1 MRANMQYNETLIKLA
16 KTFLANENVEV
27 YFDEARTEFSICV
40 DVHNNRIW
48 TDGNRGLWSTVAKGV
63 KVRHANFLVTYDEEE
78 DYWSGGLAGT
88 VHYDGSGEDG
98 TWYDGSDVEQ
108 NVLINKVKDMRESD
122 GMIYTDTA
130 FLDNL
135 KKYMVESCDYDMR
148 LEEYLDFD
156 YSEQGM
162 QDDEYVNLDVEL
174 DGTFWLYVIDE
185 MQKEGIVHRRI
196 GEEDIVTEAVA

>member
-1 MRANMQYNETLIKLA
+1 MQYNKTLVKLA

-40 DVHNNRIW
+40 EVNNNRIW

-63 KVRHANFLVTYDEEE
+63 KVRHANFLVSYD
-78 DYWSGGLAGT
+78 DGDNTWSGGLAGT

-98 TWYDGSDVEQ
+98 TWFDGGDVETA
-108 NVLINKVKDMRESD
+108 LINKTKDKESD

-135 KKYMVESCDYDMR
+135 FKYMVEHCDFDMD
-148 LEEYLDFD
+148 LQEYLDFD

-162 QDDEYVNLDVEL
+162 QDDEYVNLDVDL

-185 MQKEGIVHRRI
+185 MKKEGIAHRMI
-196 GEEDIVTEAVA
+196 GEDDLIVEVVK

>member
-1 MRANMQYNETLIKLA
+1 MQYNKTLIEKA

-27 YFDEARTEFSICV
+27 FFDEARTEFSICV
-40 DVHNNRIW
+40 DVNNNRIW
-48 TDGNRGLWSTVAKGV
+48 TDGERGLWNSTAKGV

-78 DYWSGGLAGT
+78 NYWSGGLAGT

-98 TWYDGSDVEQ
+98 TWYDGADVEQ

-130 FLDNL
+130 FLENL
-135 KKYMVESCDYDMR
+135 FKYMVESCNFDMD
-148 LEEYLDFD
+148 LQEYLDFD

-162 QDDEYVNLDVEL
+162 QDDEYVNLDVEC

-185 MQKEGIVHRRI
+185 MEKEGIKHRKL
-196 GEEDIVTEAVA
+196 GEEDIVITAAE

>member
-1 MRANMQYNETLIKLA
+1 MQYNKTLVKLA

-40 DVHNNRIW
+40 EVNNNRIW

-63 KVRHANFLVTYDEEE
+63 KVRHANFLVSYD
-78 DYWSGGLAGT
+78 DGDNTWSGGLAGT

-98 TWYDGSDVEQ
+98 TWFDGGDVETA
-108 NVLINKVKDMRESD
+108 LINKTKDKESD

-135 KKYMVESCDYDMR
+135 FKYMVKHCDFDMD
-148 LEEYLDFD
+148 LQEYLDFD

-162 QDDEYVNLDVEL
+162 QDDEYVNLDVDL

-185 MQKEGIVHRRI
+185 MKKEGIAHRMI
-196 GEEDIVTEAVA
+196 GEDDLIVEVVK

>member
-1 MRANMQYNETLIKLA
+1 MQYNETLVKLA

-27 YFDEARTEFSICV
+27 YFDETRTEFSICV

-63 KVRHANFLVTYDEEE
+63 KVRHANFLVTYDEED

-98 TWYDGSDVEQ
+98 TWFDGGDVETA
-108 NVLINKVKDMRESD
+108 LINKTKDMRESD

-135 KKYMVESCDYDMR
+135 KKYMVESCNYDMR

-185 MQKEGIVHRRI
+185 MQKEGIAHRRI
-196 GEEDIVTEAVA
+196 GEEDLITEAVA

>member
-1 MRANMQYNETLIKLA
+1 MQYNETLIKLA

>member
-1 MRANMQYNETLIKLA
+1 MQYNKTLVKLA

-40 DVHNNRIW
+40 EVNNNRIW

-63 KVRHANFLVTYDEEE
+63 KVRHANFLVSYD
-78 DYWSGGLAGT
+78 DGDNTWSGGLAGT

-98 TWYDGSDVEQ
+98 TWFDGGDVETA
-108 NVLINKVKDMRESD
+108 LINKTKDKESD

-135 KKYMVESCDYDMR
+135 FKYMVKHCDFDMD
-148 LEEYLDFD
+148 LQEYLDFD

-162 QDDEYVNLDVEL
+162 QDDEYVNLDVDL

-185 MQKEGIVHRRI
+185 MKKEGIAHRQI
-196 GEEDIVTEAVA
+196 GEDDLIVEVVK

>member
-1 MRANMQYNETLIKLA
+1 MQYNETLIKLA

-63 KVRHANFLVTYDEEE
+63 KVRHANFLVTYDEED

>member
-1 MRANMQYNETLIKLA
+1 MRANMQYNKTLVKLA

-40 DVHNNRIW
+40 EVNNNRIW

-63 KVRHANFLVTYDEEE
+63 KVRHANFLVSYD
-78 DYWSGGLAGT
+78 DGDNTWSGGLAGT

-98 TWYDGSDVEQ
+98 TWFDGGDVETA
-108 NVLINKVKDMRESD
+108 LINKTKDKESD

-135 KKYMVESCDYDMR
+135 FKYVVEHCDFDMD
-148 LEEYLDFD
+148 LQEYLDFD

-162 QDDEYVNLDVEL
+162 QDDEYVNLDVDL

-185 MQKEGIVHRRI
+185 MKKEGIAHRMI
-196 GEEDIVTEAVA
+196 GEDDLIVEVVK

>member
-1 MRANMQYNETLIKLA
+1 MRANMQYNKTLVKLA

-40 DVHNNRIW
+40 DVNNNRIW

-63 KVRHANFLVTYDEEE
+63 KVRHANFLVSYD
-78 DYWSGGLAGT
+78 DGDNTWSGGLAGT

-98 TWYDGSDVEQ
+98 TWFDGGDVETA
-108 NVLINKVKDMRESD
+108 LINKTKDKESD

-130 FLDNL
+130 FLNNL
-135 KKYMVESCDYDMR
+135 FKYMVKHCDFDMD
-148 LEEYLDFD
+148 LQEYLDFD

-162 QDDEYVNLDVEL
+162 QDDEYVNLDVDL

-185 MQKEGIVHRRI
+185 MKKEGIAHRMI
-196 GEEDIVTEAVA
+196 GEDDLIVEVVK

>member
-1 MRANMQYNETLIKLA
+1 MRANMQYNKTLVKLA

-40 DVHNNRIW
+40 DVNNNRIW

-63 KVRHANFLVTYDEEE
+63 KVRHANFLVSYD
-78 DYWSGGLAGT
+78 DGDNTWSGGLAGT

-98 TWYDGSDVEQ
+98 TWFDGGDVETA
-108 NVLINKVKDMRESD
+108 LINKTKDKESD

-135 KKYMVESCDYDMR
+135 FKYMVKHCDFDMD
-148 LEEYLDFD
+148 LQEYLDFD

-162 QDDEYVNLDVEL
+162 QDDEYVNLDVDL

-185 MQKEGIVHRRI
+185 MKKEGIAHRMI
-196 GEEDIVTEAVA
+196 GEDDLIVEVVK

>member
-1 MRANMQYNETLIKLA
+1 MQYNKTLVKLA

-40 DVHNNRIW
+40 DVNNNRIW

-63 KVRHANFLVTYDEEE
+63 KVRHANFLVSYD
-78 DYWSGGLAGT
+78 DGDNTWSGGLAGT

-98 TWYDGSDVEQ
+98 TWFDGGDVETA
-108 NVLINKVKDMRESD
+108 LINKTKDKESD

-130 FLDNL
+130 FLNNL
-135 KKYMVESCDYDMR
+135 FKYMVKHCDFDMD
-148 LEEYLDFD
+148 LQEYLDFD

-162 QDDEYVNLDVEL
+162 QDDEYVNLDVDL

-185 MQKEGIVHRRI
+185 MKKEGIAHRMI
-196 GEEDIVTEAVA
+196 GEADLIVEVVK

>member
-1 MRANMQYNETLIKLA
+1 MRANMQYNKTLVKLA

-40 DVHNNRIW
+40 EVNNNRIW

-63 KVRHANFLVTYDEEE
+63 KVRHANFLVSYDDE
-78 DYWSGGLAGT
+78 DNTWSGGLAGT

-98 TWYDGSDVEQ
+98 TWFDGGDVETA
-108 NVLINKVKDMRESD
+108 LINKTKDKESD

-135 KKYMVESCDYDMR
+135 FKYMVEHCDFDMD
-148 LEEYLDFD
+148 LQEYLDFD

-162 QDDEYVNLDVEL
+162 QDDEYVNLDVDL

-185 MQKEGIVHRRI
+185 MKKEGIAHRMI
-196 GEEDIVTEAVA
+196 GEDDLIVEAVK

>member
-1 MRANMQYNETLIKLA
+1 MQYNKTLVKLA

-40 DVHNNRIW
+40 EVNNNRIW

-63 KVRHANFLVTYDEEE
+63 KVRHANFLVSYD
-78 DYWSGGLAGT
+78 DGDNTWSGGLAGT

-98 TWYDGSDVEQ
+98 TWFDGGDVETA
-108 NVLINKVKDMRESD
+108 LINKTKDKESD

-130 FLDNL
+130 FLNNL
-135 KKYMVESCDYDMR
+135 FKYMVKHCDFDMD
-148 LEEYLDFD
+148 LQEYLDFD

-162 QDDEYVNLDVEL
+162 QDDEYVNLDVDL

-185 MQKEGIVHRRI
+185 MKKEGIAHRMI
-196 GEEDIVTEAVA
+196 GEDDLIVEVVK

>member
-1 MRANMQYNETLIKLA
+1 MRANMQYNKTLVKLA

-40 DVHNNRIW
+40 DVNNNRIW

-63 KVRHANFLVTYDEEE
+63 KVRHANFLVSYD
-78 DYWSGGLAGT
+78 DGDNTWSGGLAGT

-98 TWYDGSDVEQ
+98 TWFDGGDVETA
-108 NVLINKVKDMRESD
+108 LINKTKDKESD

-135 KKYMVESCDYDMR
+135 FKYMVEHCDFDMD
-148 LEEYLDFD
+148 LQEYLDFD

-162 QDDEYVNLDVEL
+162 QDDEYVNLDVDL

-185 MQKEGIVHRRI
+185 MKKEGIAHRMI
-196 GEEDIVTEAVA
+196 GEDDLIVEVVK

>member
-1 MRANMQYNETLIKLA
+1 MRANMQYNKTLVKLA

-40 DVHNNRIW
+40 EVNNNRIW

-63 KVRHANFLVTYDEEE
+63 KVRHANFLVSYD
-78 DYWSGGLAGT
+78 DGDNTWSGGLAGT

-98 TWYDGSDVEQ
+98 TWFDGGDVETA
-108 NVLINKVKDMRESD
+108 LINKTKDKESD

-130 FLDNL
+130 FLNNL
-135 KKYMVESCDYDMR
+135 FKYMVKHCDFDMD
-148 LEEYLDFD
+148 LQEYLDFD

-162 QDDEYVNLDVEL
+162 QDDEYVNLDVDL

-185 MQKEGIVHRRI
+185 MKKEGIAHRMI
-196 GEEDIVTEAVA
+196 CEDDLIVEVVK

>member
-1 MRANMQYNETLIKLA
+1 MRANMQYNETLVKLA

-27 YFDEARTEFSICV
+27 YFDETRTEFSICV

-63 KVRHANFLVTYDEEE
+63 KVRHANFLVTYDEED

-98 TWYDGSDVEQ
+98 TWFDGGDVETA
-108 NVLINKVKDMRESD
+108 LINKTKDMRESD

-135 KKYMVESCDYDMR
+135 KKYMVESCNYDMR

-185 MQKEGIVHRRI
+185 MQKEGIAHRRI
-196 GEEDIVTEAVA
+196 GEEDLITEAVA

>member
-1 MRANMQYNETLIKLA
+1 MQYNKTLVKLA

-40 DVHNNRIW
+40 DVNNNRIW

-63 KVRHANFLVTYDEEE
+63 KVRHANFLVSYD
-78 DYWSGGLAGT
+78 DGDNTWSGGLAGT

-98 TWYDGSDVEQ
+98 TWFDGGDVETA
-108 NVLINKVKDMRESD
+108 LINKTKDKESD

-130 FLDNL
+130 FLNNL
-135 KKYMVESCDYDMR
+135 FKYMVKHCDFDMD
-148 LEEYLDFD
+148 LQEYLDFD

-162 QDDEYVNLDVEL
+162 QDDEYVNLDVDL

-185 MQKEGIVHRRI
+185 MKKEGIAHRMI
-196 GEEDIVTEAVA
+196 GEDDLIVEVVK

>member
-1 MRANMQYNETLIKLA
+1 MQYNETLIKLA

-63 KVRHANFLVTYDEEE
+63 KVRHANFLVTYDEED

-98 TWYDGSDVEQ
+98 TWYDGADVEQ

-185 MQKEGIVHRRI
+185 MQKEGIAHRRI

>member
-1 MRANMQYNETLIKLA
+1 MRANMQYNETLVKLA

-63 KVRHANFLVTYDEEE
+63 KVRHANFLVTYDEED

-185 MQKEGIVHRRI
+185 MQKEGIAHRRI